1 MKGSQKSS
9 KFLWLGNSP
18 AVDFVNTQI
27 AQDGAVIDLLGSGKD
42 VLLWL
47 SEAGLLPVQ
56 TVLPSSPEFLE
67 QAVRFARQYRVQLR
81 NGMEQIARQGSLRD
95 SLIAATNKLL
105 LSDTHAVRI
114 QRQGERFKLEERW
127 RLSEPEMLCA
137 PIAYS
142 FALLLSNGE
151 LGRLRRCKN
160 PDCIL
165 FFYDTSKSGTRSWC
179 SLDICGNR
187 LRVEAFR
194 ERQKKGQKVR
204 R

>member
-1 MKGSQKSS
+1 MKGSQKSP
-9 KFLWLGNSP
+9 KILWLGNSP
-18 AVDFVNTQI
+18 AVDFVNTRI
-27 AQDGAVIDLLGSGKD
+27 AQDGTVIDLLGSGKD
-42 VLLWL
+42 FLLWL
-47 SEAGLLPVQ
+47 SEADLLPVH
-56 TVLPSSPEFLE
+56 TGLSRSAEFLE
-67 QAVRFARQYRVQLR
+67 QAVRFARQYRTQLR
-81 NGMEQIARQGSLRD
+81 NGMEHIAKQRSVPD

-105 LSDTHAVRI
+105 LPDTHAVRI

-127 RLSEPEMLCA
+127 RSSEPATLCA

-142 FALLLSNGE
+142 FAKLLSGGE
-151 LGRLRRCKN
+151 LSRLRRCKN

-194 ERQKKGQKVR
+194 ERQKKGQKAR